1 MRIERLCDPS
11 EAELRALE
19 ALWEA
24 SVRATHDLLNDRDVV
39 ALRPEVRAGLSST
52 ALYVARDAAGRPF
65 PILHL
70 ER

>member
-11 EAELRALE
+11 ESELRALE

-24 SVRATHDLLNDRDVV
+24 SVRATHGFLNDRDVA
-39 ALRPEVRAGLSST
+39 ALRPEVRA
-52 ALYVARDAAGRPF
+52 ALYVACDAAGRPF